1 MRMPVLFVGHGSPMT
16 LEQPQRLAEWQRW
29 GQTLPRPKAIVMLSA
44 HWETRPLMLGATTT
58 LPLIYDFYGFP
69 AEYYQL
75 SYAAPGAPELA
86 ARVRT
91 LLAGAEVPFAERP
104 ERGWDHGAWIPLLGL
119 YPQADI
125 PLLQISLPS
134 GDEQELMRL
143 GATLAPLRDEGVLI
157 ITSGLLTHNLRE
169 WTPEGV
175 VAQWAREFDLWLAD
189 RLEARQWQV
198 LCQWREAPGA
208 SKSVPTPD
216 HLLPLFVAMGASDEG
231 ERVTFPVT
239 GFEFGSFSH
248 RSVQFG

>member
-1 MRMPVLFVGHGSPMT
+1 
-16 LEQPQRLAEWQRW
+16 
-29 GQTLPRPKAIVMLSA
+29 
-44 HWETRPLMLGATTT
+44 
-58 LPLIYDFYGFP
+58 
-69 AEYYQL
+69 
-75 SYAAPGAPELA
+75 
-86 ARVRT
+86 
-91 LLAGAEVPFAERP
+91 
-104 ERGWDHGAWIPLLGL
+104 
-119 YPQADI
+119 
-125 PLLQISLPS
+125 
-134 GDEQELMRL
+134 MRL

-175 VAQWAREFDLWLAD
+175 VAQWARELDLWLAD

-216 HLLPLFVAMGASDEG
+216 HLLPLFVAMGASDDG

>member
-16 LEQPQRLAEWQRW
+16 IEQPQRLAEWQRW
-29 GQTLPRPKAIVMLSA
+29 GESLPRPKAILMLSA

-58 LPLIYDFYGFP
+58 QPLIYDFYGFP

-86 ARVRT
+86 SRVRR
-91 LLAGAEVPFAERP
+91 LLAGAEMPFAERP
-104 ERGWDHGAWIPLLGL
+104 ERGWDHGTWIPLLGL

-134 GDEQELMRL
+134 ADEQELMRL

-189 RLEARQWQV
+189 RLEARQWQA
-198 LCQWREAPGA
+198 LCQWRTAPGA

-216 HLLPLFVAMGASDEG
+216 HLLPLFVAMGASDDG